1 MRKRKWNLIALILA
15 LSVLLSGCGAV
26 MTIADLL
33 LRFSGGGPVV
43 SYSDMEYTRP
53 DMEAFRD
60 SLDNACDVAANG
72 KNLDAILDAAY
83 ECPAF
88 TDDKLLG
95 MLLPNAR
102 R

>member
-43 SYSDMEYTRP
+43 SYSDMEYRASHLSS
-53 DMEAFRD
+53 E
-60 SLDNACDVAANG
+60 CDDVSSG
-72 KNLDAILDAAY
+72 VQRL
-83 ECPAF
+83 
-88 TDDKLLG
+88 
-95 MLLPNAR
+95 
-102 R
+102 